1 MTSNWCSGSGNLPI
15 LVSTLNSILALLPLI
30 VIASPFSSRPFAILI
45 LLKFSPRSHDKHH
58 WCPLQVSTEAQRGV
72 GGLEVMQPVLSFKGR
87 RAIRVG
93 EEEAQLQ
100 DGGGGHLRSSAPRLH
115 TSTGTRN
122 QPSNQGHPKA
132 ECSRDGTR
140 SSP

>member
-1 MTSNWCSGSGNLPI
+1 M
-15 LVSTLNSILALLPLI
+15 
-30 VIASPFSSRPFAILI
+30 I

-140 SSP
+140 SSPRLLTCSLKPACLPFLHSGEHPLLPTGNQVLHESLKTPCHT